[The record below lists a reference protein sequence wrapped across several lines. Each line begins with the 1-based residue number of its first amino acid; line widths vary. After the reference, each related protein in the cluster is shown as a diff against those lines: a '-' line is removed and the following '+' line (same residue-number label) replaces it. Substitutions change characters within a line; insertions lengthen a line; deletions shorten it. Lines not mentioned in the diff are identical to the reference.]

1 MRPRTLIP
9 ALLAVLA
16 LATSGAS
23 YAAGAASP
31 GAGAKKLLKRR
42 VPKPSPVVVVSYEP
56 SGEITP
62 GVHYAL
68 EGSLVSIRSYLSGPA
83 QQSGS
88 KSKPP
93 TPVAKGSPIPMVDQ
107 PKSLGPVP

>member
-1 MRPRTLIP
+1 MRPTKLIP

-31 GAGAKKLLKRR
+31 APGAKKLLKRR
-42 VPKPSPVVVVSYEP
+42 VPKPSPVVIVSYEP
-56 SGEITP
+56 AGEITP

-68 EGSLVSIRSYLSGPA
+68 EGSLVSIKSYLSNTGQP
-83 QQSGS
+83 SGN
-88 KSKPP
+88 KSKLPP
-93 TPVAKGSPIPMVDQ
+93 PVAKGLPISMVNQPKPLGPIP
-107 PKSLGPVP
+107 